1 MRVRSRPDERRR
13 KKREDAPKHSRFPF
27 WKAACAFGAERFLLT
42 GKRGWF
48 PLSPRLRAGDHDTRH
63 RLPTRQMGWPA
74 LGWNQQDPWG
84 ASERLETAGLPAW
97 LSMHLLYSANNKL
110 SQKIQ
115 TAAID
120 GESVRRGGKAHA
132 ASVCRP
138 CGGSTP

>member
-1 MRVRSRPDERRR
+1 MRVRSRPDERQR
-13 KKREDAPKHSRFPF
+13 KKREDTPKHIRFPAWESGLCSWSRAIPF
-27 WKAACAFGAERFLLT
+27 DRKE
-42 GKRGWF
+42 GWF
-48 PLSPRLRAGDHDTRH
+48 PFSPRLRAGNYDTRH

-97 LSMHLLYSANNKL
+97 HSTHYYILQTTKL

-115 TAAID
+115 TTAID
-120 GESVRRGGKAHA
+120 GESVRRGGKGHA

-138 CGGSTP
+138 CGWSTT

>member
-1 MRVRSRPDERRR
+1 
-13 KKREDAPKHSRFPF
+13 
-27 WKAACAFGAERFLLT
+27 
-42 GKRGWF
+42 
-48 PLSPRLRAGDHDTRH
+48 
-63 RLPTRQMGWPA
+63 MGWPA

-120 GESVRRGGKAHA
+120 GESVRRGGKTTPHQFAVHA
-132 ASVCRP
+132 DGVHYE
-138 CGGSTP
+138 